1 MPIISKDVWIT
12 REGQQIEIKHMAS
25 SHLLA
30 TIHFIER
37 SRFMNAAEVYGEMQ
51 LGDARLAAVDYYL
64 QFPIQYETL
73 VEEAIRRHLIYRGS
87 NNQGVII
94 REVPADK
101 KIDPPQHRRLEGK
114 KK

>member
-1 MPIISKDVWIT
+1 MSPIISKDVWIT

-37 SRFMNAAEVYGEMQ
+37 SRFMNAAEVYSEQQ
-51 LGDARLAAVDYYL
+51 LGDERLNAVEYYL

-73 VEEAIRRHLIYRGS
+73 IEEAVRRKLIYRGP
-87 NNQGVII
+87 NTQGVII
-94 REVPADK
+94 REVQVEK
-101 KIDPPQHRRLEGK
+101 KIEPVGHKRLK
-114 KK
+114 R